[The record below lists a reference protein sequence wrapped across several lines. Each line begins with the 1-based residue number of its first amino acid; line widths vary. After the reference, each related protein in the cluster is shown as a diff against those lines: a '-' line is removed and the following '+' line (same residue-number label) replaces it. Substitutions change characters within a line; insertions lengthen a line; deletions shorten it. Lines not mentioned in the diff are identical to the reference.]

1 MCMIHRTLALAA
13 AVRALAAAAGGAALA
28 DPVCH
33 RAAGD
38 LRAARP
44 GVQEPG
50 RAGRHREYG
59 FFNLGA
65 NCGALSTG

>member
-1 MCMIHRTLALAA
+1 MRMIHRTLALAA
-13 AVRALAAAAGGAALA
+13 TVTALAAVAGGAALA
-28 DPVCH
+28 DSVCH

-38 LRAARP
+38 
-44 GVQEPG
+44 
-50 RAGRHREYG
+50 REYG